1 VKASLVSPRFSYV
14 REIAS
19 NRQRSEDAAEV
30 FQREDVLV
38 VALADGVGGVRDG
51 AIASGVLVAAVRAAV
66 DDPAFA
72 VENVRH
78 WADLF
83 RVIDSALAENNVGE
97 TTGVVVVAAPSKLLG
112 VSTGDSEAW
121 IVESTRVENLTAGQE
136 TKRTLGSG
144 RVTPATFERQ
154 ALSGVLLVASDGLF
168 KYAAMD
174 VIAGMVRASPAPE
187 VAKQLVEL
195 VRLRSGLLAD
205 DVALV
210 LLSANPTSSRRS
222 LA

>member
-1 VKASLVSPRFSYV
+1 VKASFVSPRFSYV
-14 REIAS
+14 REVAS
-19 NRQRSEDAAEV
+19 NRQRSEDTAEV
-30 FQREDVLV
+30 FEREDVLV

-51 AIASGVLVAAVRAAV
+51 AMASGVFVTAVRAAV

-72 VENVRH
+72 VDSVRQ

-83 RVIDSALAENNVGE
+83 RVTDAALAKNNVGQ
-97 TTGVVVVAAPSKLLG
+97 TTGVVVVAGPRKLIG

-121 IVESTRVENLTAGQE
+121 VVESTRVENLTVGQE
-136 TKRTLGSG
+136 TKRRLGSG
-144 RVTPATFERQ
+144 QVTPAAFERQ

-174 VIAGMVRASPAPE
+174 VIAGMVRASPIQI

-195 VRLRSGLLAD
+195 VRLRSGRLAD
-205 DVALV
+205 DVSLV
-210 LLSANPTSSRRS
+210 LVS
-222 LA
+222 